1 MLAIVIPYFKKFF
14 FEETLISLANQTDK
28 RFVVYIGDDASKESP
43 KDLLEKMKGK
53 FEFYYHKF
61 DENLGSKSLTQQWD
75 RCIMLTKNEPWLMV
89 LGDDDL
95 LGSNVVSSFYEN
107 LAEIFSTNFKV
118 IRFSVIKIND
128 LSENI
133 STLFINPKKEKA
145 IDLLFEKKR
154 CSLSEHIFWKEN
166 VINIGFKNFELGW
179 FSDVLAVLEFSNFED
194 VFSIN
199 EAQISIRISENSIS
213 GMKLNFKKKATA
225 TKQFYS
231 YLLINKKE
239 YFDKNERIELLNRLS
254 NCYLNNKKNVVFFL
268 MISIIYI
275 QNLHFVEYF
284 KFCSKTLKSILK
296 IKQ

>member
-61 DENLGSKSLTQQWD
+61 DENLGSKSLTQQWN

-213 GMKLNFKKKATA
+213 GMKVNFKKKATA

-268 MISIIYI
+268 MISLIYI